1 MNRLS
6 GGGSVVYVVIVYD
19 VQADRTHQ
27 FLTVLRQY
35 LTHVQ
40 NSVFEGDITDGDLT
54 EIKQRLDS
62 MLEPDESVIVYR
74 MSSKKYV
81 TRTVYGEDP
90 VEDAKFL

>member
-1 MNRLS
+1 M
-6 GGGSVVYVVIVYD
+6 VYVVIVYD
-19 VQADRTHQ
+19 VQADRTHR
-27 FLTVLRQY
+27 FLKFLRQY

-62 MLEPDESVIVYR
+62 MLELGESVIIYR
-74 MSSKKYV
+74 MSSEKYV

-90 VEDAKFL
+90 AEDAKFL